1 MIILHSEP
9 EASGI
14 RNIMK
19 FVGVATAMTVLADCA
34 VVVPLPSLATFSQD
48 SRYGDFACATG
59 SKCPNVTRD
68 RRFTYRR
75 SQTGDSK
82 IDEDPP
88 DFILNSVE

>member
-1 MIILHSEP
+1 MIVLHLEP

-19 FVGVATAMTVLADCA
+19 FAAAATAMTVLAGCA
-34 VVVPLPSLATFSQD
+34 VVVPLPPLATFSQD
-48 SRYGDFACATG
+48 SRHGEFACATG

-68 RRFTYRR
+68 SRLTYRR

-82 IDEDPP
+82 IGEDPP